1 MMQTVS
7 NKVII
12 VEEPNEVLPGLFE
25 LIKNEFPDFL
35 LINDNTVNDMATLI
49 NGALVIICMPVLE
62 SYYLDLIKSIR
73 KNSWVPIIVLSES
86 EHFSDKILSLE
97 SGADDYFK
105 TPFTPSEFL
114 IKARLLVNRYLK
126 SYDAIIN
133 TEISINNLYIN
144 AKSRSVQIDG
154 YEITLTAKEFDLL
167 YLLATH
173 RGQVFT
179 DSQIYRYVWGED
191 YSDIN
196 HNIET
201 NIWRIR
207 KKTESNPKAPVFIQT
222 VRGVGYKFNEKL

>member
-1 MMQTVS
+1 MQIVS

-12 VEEPNEVLPGLFE
+12 VEEPNGVFPGLLE
-25 LIKNEFPDFL
+25 LIKNEFHDFL
-35 LINDNTVNDMATLI
+35 LINVNTMNDMATLI
-49 NGALVIICMPVLE
+49 NSALVIICMPILE
-62 SYYLDLIKSIR
+62 SCYLDLIKSIR

-97 SGADDYFK
+97 SGADEYFE
-105 TPFTPSEFL
+105 TPFTPSELL
-114 IKARLLVNRYLK
+114 IKARVLVNRYLK
-126 SYDAIIN
+126 SFDAIIDE
-133 TEISINNLYIN
+133 EISITNFYIN

-154 YEITLTAKEFDLL
+154 HEVTLTAKEFDLL

-179 DSQIYRYVWGED
+179 DSQIYRYVWGDD

-201 NIWRIR
+201 SIWRIR
-207 KKTESNPKAPVFIQT
+207 KKIESNPKAPAFIQT